1 MSTEEN
7 KAIEQRIWEELLNA
21 GKTEKMNELIAIDYV
36 YHGPGGH
43 EIKGIEGL
51 KKFITWLHT
60 SFPNIHF
67 TINDLIAEGDRVV
80 SFWTMKG
87 THKSNKQVKQQG
99 IIISRIASGKVV
111 ESWEVFDRLAIASQ
125 LARGWIAKAMV
136 NSIVKRMS
144 KDRP

>member
-7 KAIEQRIWEELLNA
+7 KALERRIWEELLNG
-21 GKTEKMNELIAIDYV
+21 GKTEKMNELIAVDYV

-43 EIKGIEGL
+43 ELHGIEGL

-60 SFPNIHF
+60 SFPKIHF
-67 TINDLIAEGDRVV
+67 TVDDLIAEGDKVV
-80 SFWTMKG
+80 TFWTMKG
-87 THKSNKQVKQQG
+87 THKSNKQAELQG

-136 NSIVKRMS
+136 NSIVKQLS

>member
-1 MSTEEN
+1 MPRQEN
-7 KAIEQRIWEELLNA
+7 KAVEQRIWEELLNG
-21 GKTEKMNELIAIDYV
+21 GKTEKMNELIATDYV

-67 TINDLIAEGDRVV
+67 TVDDLIAEGDRVV

-87 THKSNKQVKQQG
+87 THKSNKQLNQQG

-125 LARGWIAKAMV
+125 LAQGWIAKAMV
-136 NSIVKRMS
+136 NFIVKQMS

>member
-1 MSTEEN
+1 MSIEEN
-7 KAIEQRIWEELLNA
+7 KTIKRRIWEELLN
-21 GKTEKMNELIAIDYV
+21 GGRTEKIDELIATNYV

-67 TINDLIAEGDRVV
+67 TLDDLIAEGDKVV
-80 SFWTMKG
+80 DFWTMKG
-87 THKSNKQVKQQG
+87 THKSNKQLEQQG
-99 IIISRIASGKVV
+99 IVISRIASGKVV
-111 ESWEVFDRLAIASQ
+111 ETWEVFDRLEIASQ
-125 LARGWIAKAMV
+125 LAPGWIAKAMV
-136 NSIVKRMS
+136 NFIVKQMS

>member
-7 KAIEQRIWEELLNA
+7 KVIAQRIWEELLNA

-43 EIKGIEGL
+43 EIKGIEGM
-51 KKFITWLHT
+51 KKFITWVHT

-67 TINDLIAEGDRVV
+67 TVNDLIAEGDRVV

-87 THKSNKQVKQQG
+87 THKSNKQLEQQG
-99 IIISRIASGKVV
+99 IIISRVVNGKVV
-111 ESWEVFDRLAIASQ
+111 EDWEIFDRLAIASQ
-125 LARGWIAKAMV
+125 LAPGWIAKVMV
-136 NSIVKRMS
+136 NFIVKQMS

>member
-1 MSTEEN
+1 M
-7 KAIEQRIWEELLNA
+7 
-21 GKTEKMNELIAIDYV
+21 
-36 YHGPGGH
+36 
-43 EIKGIEGL
+43 
-51 KKFITWLHT
+51 
-60 SFPNIHF
+60 
-67 TINDLIAEGDRVV
+67 V

-125 LARGWIAKAMV
+125 LAPGWIAKAMV
-136 NSIVKRMS
+136 NFIVKQMS

>member
-7 KAIEQRIWEELLNA
+7 KAIEQRVWEELLNG

-43 EIKGIEGL
+43 EMKGIEGL
-51 KKFITWLHT
+51 KKFIIWLHT
-60 SFPNIHF
+60 SFPDIHF
-67 TINDLIAEGDRVV
+67 TVDDLIAEGDRVV

-87 THKSNKQVKQQG
+87 THKSNKPVKQQG

-111 ESWEVFDRLAIASQ
+111 EGWEVFDRLAIASQ
-125 LARGWIAKAMV
+125 LAPGWIAKAMV
-136 NSIVKRMS
+136 NFIVKQMS

>member
-1 MSTEEN
+1 MSIEEN
-7 KAIEQRIWEELLNA
+7 KAMVQRIWEELLNV

-67 TINDLIAEGDRVV
+67 TVDDLIAEGDRVV
-80 SFWTMKG
+80 SFYIMKG
-87 THKSNKQVKQQG
+87 THKSNKQVNFQG
-99 IIISRIASGKVV
+99 IIISRVVNGKVV
-111 ESWEVFDRLAIASQ
+111 EDWEIFDRLAIASQ
-125 LARGWIAKAMV
+125 LAPGWIAKAMV
-136 NSIVKRMS
+136 SFIEKQMS

>member
-1 MSTEEN
+1 MSIEEN
-7 KAIEQRIWEELLNA
+7 KAMEQRIWEELLNG
-21 GKTEKMNELIAIDYV
+21 GKTERMNELIAIDYV

-51 KKFITWLHT
+51 RKFITWLHT

-67 TINDLIAEGDRVV
+67 TVDDLIAEGDRVV

-125 LARGWIAKAMV
+125 LAPGWIAKAMV
-136 NSIVKRMS
+136 NFIVKQMS

>member
-7 KAIEQRIWEELLNA
+7 KAIERRIWEELLNG
-21 GKTEKMNELIAIDYV
+21 GKKEKMNELIAIDYV

-51 KKFITWLHT
+51 KKFIAWLHT

-67 TINDLIAEGDRVV
+67 TVDDLIAEGDRVV

-87 THKSNKQVKQQG
+87 THKSNKQLKQQG

-111 ESWEVFDRLAIASQ
+111 ESWEVFDRLEIASQ
-125 LARGWIAKAMV
+125 LAPGWIAKGMV
-136 NSIVKRMS
+136 NFVVKQMS

>member
-1 MSTEEN
+1 MSIEEN
-7 KAIEQRIWEELLNA
+7 KAMVQRIWEELLNE
-21 GKTEKMNELIAIDYV
+21 GKTEKMNEVIAIDYV

-67 TINDLIAEGDRVV
+67 TVDDLIAEGDKVV

-87 THKSNKQVKQQG
+87 THKSNKQVKHQG
-99 IIISRIASGKVV
+99 IIISRVVSGKVV
-111 ESWEVFDRLAIASQ
+111 EDWEIFDRLTIASQ
-125 LARGWIAKAMV
+125 LAPGWIAKAMV
-136 NSIVKRMS
+136 NSIVRQMA

>member
-7 KAIEQRIWEELLNA
+7 KAIEQRVWEELLNG

-43 EIKGIEGL
+43 EMKGIEGL
-51 KKFITWLHT
+51 KKFIIWLHT
-60 SFPNIHF
+60 SFPDIHF
-67 TINDLIAEGDRVV
+67 TVDDLIAEGDRVV

-87 THKSNKQVKQQG
+87 THKSNKPVKQQG

-111 ESWEVFDRLAIASQ
+111 EGWEVFDRLAIASQ
-125 LARGWIAKAMV
+125 LAPGWIAKAMV
-136 NSIVKRMS
+136 NFIVKQMA